1 VTIAGATLMIRCQFR
16 LSWTVNVLS
25 GNFMKPAG
33 VRLDSEIER
42 TRGMS
47 ENDIRID
54 YANLPT
60 PEDGLNR
67 SSHT

>member
-1 VTIAGATLMIRCQFR
+1 
-16 LSWTVNVLS
+16 VNVLS